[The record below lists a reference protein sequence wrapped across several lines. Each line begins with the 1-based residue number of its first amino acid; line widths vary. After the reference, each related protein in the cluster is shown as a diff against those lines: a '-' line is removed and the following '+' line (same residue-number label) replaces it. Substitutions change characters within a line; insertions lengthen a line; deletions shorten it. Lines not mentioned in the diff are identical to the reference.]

1 MHPSAHVSTGFSHQ
15 KFHIRARQP
24 RAGSKKDAL
33 LLCVDDSAPL
43 LHLQAEVLA
52 HHGYNVVATTWPAEA
67 IAMFQRVPFSAI
79 LTDFDMPEMNG
90 DTLVKHIRNL
100 DSTSPI
106 MLHSGSSSLPAS
118 VLQNVNRFVPK
129 GGSVQDFLRHVDEVV
144 DEASP
149 TATHH
154 THAEPAIPIND
165 PLPPPKKRTTKRPRY

>member
-79 LTDFDMPEMNG
+79 LTDFDMPEMDG
-90 DTLVKHIRNL
+90 ASLVEHIRQR
-100 DSTSPI
+100 DRSRPI
-106 MLHSGSSSLPAS
+106 LLHSGNTALPPA
-118 VLQNVNRFVPK
+118 LLRQVNCFVPK
-129 GGSVQDFLRHVDEVV
+129 GGSVQDFLRQVDKLVQ
-144 DEASP
+144 
-149 TATHH
+149 
-154 THAEPAIPIND
+154 
-165 PLPPPKKRTTKRPRY
+165 RTTRRKAQA